1 MILLSRQMLS
11 LAIGPQSIYRNLAGR
26 LFGLQ
31 ALPTRLLTLIVN
43 HGVCL
48 DVVEELIV
56 YEL

>member
-1 MILLSRQMLS
+1 MLS
-11 LAIGPQSIYRNLAGR
+11 LAIGPQSIYCNLAGR
-26 LFGLQ
+26 LFSLQ
-31 ALPTRLLTLIVN
+31 ALPTRLLTLVVN